1 MLYLQATLVP
11 LNMTTKENKHNK
23 IKEFF
28 VRLWTGIAFAFNQN
42 YSNVINMALEKGNID
57 VYRYSIKKKQLY
69 KFTGNR
75 FIKADLTLDYVAK
88 LIHKKDKK
96 RYEFLLN
103 RILTGKITNT
113 TVQYLMLDTKN
124 DKYRYKEITY
134 DSINRKETKTSN
146 IYIIIRDKSDEINY
160 KHDLDINNRWLEII
174 TQATETTVWNFNT
187 AESKFS
193 YGNMGFYY
201 EGRPTF
207 ISDLINNTHS
217 EDRYLIKSL
226 ARLFKKRRNQAFN
239 IEVRVD
245 VTEGKGVWNTIVIY
259 GLPIDI
265 DENGDVNIYSG
276 YMMNITEKV
285 NIEKDLKNAT
295 SIALKSEEI
304 KKQFIANISHY
315 IRTPLNS
322 IMGFGQIIGQCTSD
336 EERQLCLE
344 TMNQNNEDLLK
355 YINDLLEY
363 SSISAGYFNLKKE
376 KFDVCDILHSAKS
389 LLEIKKTENVTEVIT
404 KSPADIFVIEWDKD
418 EMNKL
423 FVYLVDNAL
432 KASKEGSITLGFY
445 GTTEGIEI
453 YCLFTGDEKL
463 SETFND
469 NIDCFSKPDFNDSLN
484 SLELRLC
491 KLISEKANGQTTID
505 SDNNNLI
512 NISIH
517 IPCPILDV
525 GNKDS

>member
-1 MLYLQATLVP
+1 
-11 LNMTTKENKHNK
+11 MTTLKNKHNK
-23 IKEFF
+23 LKDFF
-28 VRLWTGIAFAFNQN
+28 VHLWNGISFAFGRDTNN
-42 YSNVINMALEKGNID
+42 IIKMALEKGDINI
-57 VYRYSIKKKQLY
+57 YRYSIKNKRLDKLV
-69 KFTGNR
+69 GNR
-75 FIKADLTLDYVAK
+75 FKKADFELDYFGK
-88 LIHKKDKK
+88 LIYKKDKK
-96 RYEFLLN
+96 RYDFLLN
-103 RILTGKITNT
+103 KIIEGKMTKT
-113 TVQYLMLDTKN
+113 TVQYLMLDTKSE
-124 DKYRYKEITY
+124 KYKYKEITY
-134 DSINRKETKTSN
+134 DSLKEKDSN
-146 IYIIIRDKSDEINY
+146 SNSIYIAIRDKSNEINY
-160 KHDLDINNRWLEII
+160 KHDLDINNRWMEMI

-187 AESKFS
+187 LESKFS

-217 EDRYLIKSL
+217 DDRYLIKSL
-226 ARLFKKRRNQAFN
+226 ADLFKKRRNQAFN

-259 GLPIDI
+259 GLPIEI
-265 DENGDVNIYSG
+265 DENGDVNVYSG

-285 NIEKDLKNAT
+285 SIEKELESAT
-295 SIALKSEEI
+295 SIALKSEEM

-336 EERQLCLE
+336 EERQMCLE

-363 SSISAGYFNLKKE
+363 SSISAGYFQLKKE
-376 KFDVCDILHSAKS
+376 TFDVCDILYSAKS
-389 LLEIKKTENVTEVIT
+389 LLENKRTDNITEVIT
-404 KSPADIFVIEWDKD
+404 KSPTDIFIIEWDKD

-423 FVYLVDNAL
+423 FIYLVNNAL
-432 KASKEGSITLGFY
+432 KSSKEGNITLGFY

-453 YCLFTGDEKL
+453 YCIFTGDENL

-469 NIDCFSKPDFNDSLN
+469 KTDCFSKPDFNDSLN

-491 KLISEKANGQTTID
+491 KLISEKANGQTTIKI
-505 SDNNNLI
+505 DNKNLI

-517 IPCPILDV
+517 IPCAILDV
-525 GNKDS
+525 GNNDTK